1 MMPFGPLD
9 WLFASRY
16 IRAKRQDSYISVV
29 SVISFLGIALGV
41 ATLVVVMAVMTGFRA
56 DLLDRILGVNGH
68 ARIENIGHRFK
79 DINATVADIR
89 QLPAISYARPMID
102 AQVMA
107 SFDRDVRGQIVRGF
121 PVSDIMNLPALQKHP
136 VTGDLSALDQPRT
149 VAIGRALA
157 DRFGLAVGDRLS
169 LIAPRGEVTPFGTTP
184 RMAAYRIVA
193 IFEVGLSDYDL
204 NVMFMSY
211 DHVAQ
216 LIGRDPATGVIEID
230 TDDPDQIDE
239 TAQRVLQALG
249 TDYRIVTWRQSNATL
264 AGALEVERNVM
275 LIILTL
281 ILLIAALNIISGMV
295 MLVREKGRD
304 IAILRAMGAEPG
316 FILRIFF
323 ITGASIGV
331 VASFV
336 GLGLGA
342 LFCSYI
348 EEIRQFLIWI
358 TGADLFPAQIY
369 FLEKLPARM
378 VWSDVMQVMTMSLL
392 LSFLSTLYPAWRA
405 TRLEPAEAL
414 RYE

>member
-79 DINATVADIR
+79 DINATVADIC

-249 TDYRIVTWRQSNATL
+249 PDYRIVTWRQSNATL

-275 LIILTL
+275 FIILTL